1 MFDSKFRA
9 KQSFEWDVLNFFGY
23 FVVSNVGGVY
33 ANLNIQTD
41 KEGDS
46 VDEEAPTTLMKP
58 ATIEEDTSYYNI
70 SDIITTIKVSDL
82 RSYIEQHQNRD
93 TLQNQYKV
101 CQ

>member
-1 MFDSKFRA
+1 MTQSLGQSNHLNWMF
-9 KQSFEWDVLNFFGY
+9 LIFFCY

-33 ANLNIQTD
+33 ANLNIQND
-41 KEGDS
+41 KEDDF
-46 VDEEAPTTLMKP
+46 VDEGAPTTLMKP

-82 RSYIEQHQNRD
+82 RSYIEQHQNGD